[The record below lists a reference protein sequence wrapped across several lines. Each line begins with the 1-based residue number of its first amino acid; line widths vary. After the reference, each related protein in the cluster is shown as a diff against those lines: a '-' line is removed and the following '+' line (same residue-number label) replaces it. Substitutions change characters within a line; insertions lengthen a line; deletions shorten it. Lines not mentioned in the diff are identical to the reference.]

1 MRSTEFSETEIQA
14 FEPDNK
20 VGLLATVNPDGAPH
34 ISLITSLQAKSA
46 NELMFGQFCEGNSK
60 TNIQSNP
67 NTAFLFMTQKGQ
79 VWRGK
84 ARWTGSVQKGDDYDL
99 FNQKPMFRYNA
110 YFGIHTVHY
119 LDLVEHGGKE
129 RLPVVGFAA
138 GALIA
143 ATLGRL
149 LVGKKSDAVMKP
161 WAQAHISKPTTLK
174 FLSFIDGDGYPVL
187 LPLVPCR
194 AIDNSRLAFA
204 PTVSVRLIRNLARGA
219 TVALFALSLKMESV
233 LVRGRFAG
241 YRPIERTGVGIVD
254 VDWVYN
260 SMPPQQGQVYPVEP
274 LRPVAE
280 F

>member
-1 MRSTEFSETEIQA
+1 MRSTEFSETEIQT

-20 VGLLATVNPDGAPH
+20 VALLATVNPDGAPH
-34 ISLITSLQAKSA
+34 ISLITSLQAKSGT
-46 NELMFGQFCEGNSK
+46 ELMFGQFCEGKSK
-60 TNIQSNP
+60 TNIRSNP
-67 NTAFLFMTQKGQ
+67 KVGFLFMTQKGQ

-84 ARWTGSVQKGDDYDL
+84 AQWTRSVQKGDDYDL

-119 LDLVEHGGKE
+119 LDLLEHGGKE

-138 GALIA
+138 GSLVA

-149 LVGKKSDAVMKP
+149 VRRKKNHNVIKP
-161 WAQAHISKPTTLK
+161 WAQHHISKPTTLK
-174 FLSFIDGDGYPVL
+174 FVSFVDDQGYPIL

-204 PTVSVRLIRNLARGA
+204 PTVSTRHFRKLSRGA
-219 TVALFALSLKMESV
+219 TVAMFALNLKMESV
-233 LVRGRFAG
+233 LVRGRFNG
-241 YRPIERTGVGIVD
+241 YRPIERMGVGIVD

-274 LRPVAE
+274 LRPVGE